1 MSNNLTT
8 YGIFRDRN
16 HVEAGLCEIRDAGF
30 RAQDV
35 SVLFPENLGNKDL
48 GVENS
53 TKSAEGAAAGGAAGV
68 VAGGVLGWLA
78 GIGLLAIPGLGPFV
92 AAGPI
97 LAALAGMGAGATIGG
112 ISGALIGLGIPE
124 YEALR
129 YEGRMVNGGILLA
142 LHCDNT
148 EWESRAK
155 KVLESA
161 EAEDIYSSGA
171 VTPEYKVTG
180 GPIPLL

>member
-1 MSNNLTT
+1 MSNNLTA

-16 HVEAGLCEIRDAGF
+16 HVEAGLIQIRDAGF
-30 RAQDV
+30 RPQDV
-35 SVLFPENLGNKDL
+35 SLLFPENLGNKDL

-53 TKSAEGAAAGGAAGV
+53 TKSAEGAAAGGAAGAL
-68 VAGGVLGWLA
+68 AGGVLGWLA
-78 GIGLLAIPGLGPFV
+78 GIGLLAIPGVGPFV

-124 YEALR
+124 YEAKR
-129 YEGRMVNGGILLA
+129 YEGRMKNGGILVS
-142 LHCDNT
+142 LHCDDN
-148 EWESRAK
+148 EWEKRAK
-155 KVLESA
+155 EVLEA
-161 EAEDIYSSGA
+161 AGAEDIYSAGA

-180 GPIPLL
+180 TPITLL